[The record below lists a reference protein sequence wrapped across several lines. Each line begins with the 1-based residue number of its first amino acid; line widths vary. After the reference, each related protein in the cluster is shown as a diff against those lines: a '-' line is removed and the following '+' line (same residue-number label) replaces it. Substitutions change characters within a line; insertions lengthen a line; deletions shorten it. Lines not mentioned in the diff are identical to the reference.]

1 MLPGMDAANF
11 KFDHPL
17 GPIYGYFSEAGL
29 AALHLP
35 HDGTSGRWKPPYL
48 LHSAA
53 NHHWGR
59 ALARQLDAYFSG
71 IQTDFADIPLDL
83 SRGSVFQQRVWKAA
97 REYPWGT
104 TATYGSLAERIVAG
118 PDGAR
123 AVGAALGANPVALL
137 VPCHRFLAADGTLTG
152 FAAGLEWKRLLLQT
166 EGALLC

>member
-17 GPIYGYFSEAGL
+17 GPIHGYFSEAGL

-35 HDGTSGRWKPPYL
+35 HDGGSGRWKPPYL
-48 LHSAA
+48 LHSAG

-59 ALARQLDAYFSG
+59 VLARQLDLYFSG
-71 IQTDFADIPLDL
+71 VRTDFEDIPLDIL
-83 SRGSVFQQRVWKAA
+83 RATAFQQRVWMAA
-97 REYPWGT
+97 RQIPWGAT
-104 TATYGSLAERIVAG
+104 TTYGALAERIAAG

-123 AVGAALGANPVALL
+123 AVGAALGANPIAILI
-137 VPCHRFLAADGTLTG
+137 PCHRFVAADGALTG